1 MNRNQKI
8 IVSITGIV
16 LVTLILVGLTY
27 AYFLTKI
34 TGNTNEKSISV
45 TTANLELVYED
56 DTNEILVKENIQPGE
71 EIGTKSFTVTNKG
84 NTTISDYVV
93 FLEDTNQ
100 ILETKMTRPQDVK
113 YTLTCTSS
121 LGTACNGVTEGEFP
135 SVDKILVH
143 NTIKSKEVQTYVMT
157 INYIDTGE
165 DQSEDMNK
173 LITGKLNIYDY
184 ATINP
189 YSKSTNTLA
198 YNIINNAL
206 NNSSDTSYRT
216 SPLTIP
222 SLPTETFYDTNVIEA
237 EANETFTVNKTVAA
251 RIFYYADI
259 YEVDEKYGFKLTNVH
274 SCIYNEC
281 YANLKGKYIAN
292 RYNSNDQPEPTE
304 FKIYNNAIYRIET
317 VATSATGEVQAK
329 KISLTTKKVKETN
342 LVRTEDDLGYA
353 YYYRGNVDNNYLNFN
368 NMCWKV
374 VRVSGDGS
382 IKLIL
387 EDKEHA
393 CNDTNYTQDNWEYRG
408 NIPDD
413 SKYITHGFYGTNPDT
428 GIYIHDYLNNGYA
441 NSDDGK
447 DDYIGVSDV
456 YKDFQEYEID
466 ESISKLKSGEWCYD
480 DNLYSDIYMK
490 NKINDITTT
499 FTSEQIYLY
508 GPEAR
513 LRTATSNLKCTG
525 TKLTNFADNTP
536 MYVATLTTDEAVF
549 AGATFNYKSSNF
561 YLNFS
566 GTIVG
571 EGLGL
576 LSLSESYKGTDYI
589 DSLSM
594 FGEGVVENYWD
605 VTISIAPRPSINL
618 KANIEFNSG
627 DGTIGNPYTIK

>member
-100 ILETKMTRPQDVK
+100 VIETKMSRLQDVK

-189 YSKSTNTLA
+189 YNKSTNTLA

-206 NNSSDTSYRT
+206 NNGSDTSYRT
-216 SPLTIP
+216 SPLTLP

-237 EANETFTVNKTVAA
+237 DTNETFTVNKTVAA
-251 RIFYYADI
+251 RIFYYADS
-259 YEVDEKYGFKLTNVH
+259 YEVDEKYGFRLTNIH

-292 RYNSNDQPEPTE
+292 RFNSNTDEPYASE
-304 FKIYNNAIYRIET
+304 FKIYNNAIHRIET

-329 KISLTTKKVKETN
+329 KLSLKAKKVKETN

-353 YYYRGNVDNNYLNFN
+353 YYYRGNVTNNYLNFN
-368 NMCWKV
+368 NMCWKIV
-374 VRVSGDGS
+374 QVSGDGS

-387 EDKEHA
+387 EDKEHT
-393 CNDTNYTQDNWEYRG
+393 CNDTNYTQDNWEYLG
-408 NIPDD
+408 NIPDE
-413 SKYITHGFYGTNPDT
+413 SKYITHGFYETNNSRL
-428 GIYIHDYLNNGYA
+428 HDYLNNSYA
-441 NSDDGK
+441 HSDEGK
-447 DDYIGVSDV
+447 DQYIGVSDV

-466 ESISKLKSGEWCYD
+466 ENVSKLKSGGWCYD
-480 DNLYSDIYMK
+480 DNLYSDIFMK
-490 NKINDITTT
+490 NKINDITTIS
-499 FTSEQIYLY
+499 TSDQIYLY

-513 LRTATSNLKCTG
+513 LRTATSNLKCVG
-525 TKLTNFADNTP
+525 TKLTSFADNTP
-536 MYVATLTTDEAVF
+536 MYVAMLTADEVVL
-549 AGATFNYKSSNF
+549 AGYTFNNKDSNS
-561 YLNFS
+561 YLNFE
-566 GTIVG
+566 TAAVG
-571 EGLGL
+571 DSVGL
-576 LSLSESYKGTDYI
+576 LSLSENFKGTDYI
-589 DSLSM
+589 ESVSI
-594 FGEGVVENYWD
+594 FGDGLLENIYE
-605 VTISIAPRPSINL
+605 ISNWISTRPSINL
-618 KANIEFNSG
+618 KVNIEFNSG
-627 DGTIGNPYTIK
+627 NGTIGNPYTIK

>member
-206 NNSSDTSYRT
+206 NNGSDTSYRIN
-216 SPLTIP
+216 PLTLP

-237 EANETFTVNKTVAA
+237 EVIENFKSIGAK
-251 RIFYYADI
+251 IFYYADS
-259 YEVDEKYGFKLTNVH
+259 YEVDERYGIRLTNIH
-274 SCIYNEC
+274 SCIYSEC
-281 YANLKGKYIAN
+281 YANLKGKYIAS
-292 RYNSNDQPEPTE
+292 RHDGSNDKPFPGE

-317 VATSATGEVQAK
+317 VATSATGEAEAK
-329 KISLTTKKVKETN
+329 KLSLTTKKVKETN

-353 YYYRGNVDNNYLNFN
+353 YYYRGNVNDNYLNFN
-368 NMCWKV
+368 NMCWKI

-393 CNDTNYTQDNWEYRG
+393 CNDTNYTQDNWEYLG
-408 NIPDD
+408 NIPDE
-413 SKYITHGFYGTNPDT
+413 SKYITHGFYEDNDSNVRL
-428 GIYIHDYLNNGYA
+428 HDYLNNSYA
-441 NSDDGK
+441 HSDKGK
-447 DDYIGVSDV
+447 DQYIGVSDIF
-456 YKDFQEYEID
+456 KDFQEYEID
-466 ESISKLKSGEWCYD
+466 ENVSKLKSGEWCYD
-480 DNLYSDIYMK
+480 DNLYSDIFME

-499 FTSEQIYLY
+499 FTSDLAYLY

-513 LRTATSNLKCTG
+513 LRTATNNLKCTG

-549 AGATFNYKSSNF
+549 AGVTFNYKSSNS
-561 YLNFS
+561 YLNFE
-566 GTIVG
+566 TAAAYDV
-571 EGLGL
+571 LL
-576 LSLSESYKGTDYI
+576 LSLSLSYRGI
-589 DSLSM
+589 DSIANLSM
-594 FGEGVVENYWD
+594 IGDGRVENSYDISYW
-605 VTISIAPRPSINL
+605 TSARPSINL